1 MSKFKTVITAKAELV
16 EPEGGQKA
24 LANRISTKHGIQ
36 LPPQVDILCVRSC
49 LVTAGMKSGINEND
63 DIFVKEEAWAARHT
77 PLIKPANWQHN
88 DKDIL
93 GVTYSVEARDLDG
106 NLLDMSSDE
115 VPDCEFEFWTEDAIF
130 KLIHPE
136 RSAEIQARAEAGTLY
151 VSMEAW
157 FDDYSYGQY
166 DTDGICKIIA
176 REQNTS
182 FLDSHLR
189 ANRGVGSYEGK
200 RLGRVLR
207 GITYGGKG
215 FVDKPANKRSIISD
229 VYDSSAHVDVQE
241 NQIAALFS
249 KLMERMESDEKSQDI
264 KEETLMNAQA
274 KNEEQDLSQAISD
287 GIAASEAA
295 KAEAAAKEALKA
307 TASELEAKVQELE
320 SQTSELSDTNQ
331 KQTEE
336 TEMLNKQLTDFNEA
350 VDSLVKGAAAGS
362 VPAEIAAIDSAT
374 DGDGAFRAK
383 LAWVE
388 KSMASLQERAARA
401 DELEAELAKAG
412 EVVRENEVR
421 REMAGLPEDTIN
433 ALVAKASSLDDVEYH
448 DWLSEKKLLIVDV
461 ATAAFPDFG
470 KDKEKGKDKDKDK
483 EKMKDKKETKKET
496 ASAFEALLLSRLN
509 TTGNEETSF
518 INHPGGADI
527 TSGVGANAL
536 RNPKDRLVKGSADED
551 LTDALNDVQA
561 DGNVDLAGASQN
573 DTVELDKVQSAFKA
587 MAKIIT
593 SGQED
598 KSSDKSEKPDFDPV
612 K

>member
-1 MSKFKTVITAKAELV
+1 MSKFKTIITAKAELV

-24 LANRISTKHGIQ
+24 LASRISAKHGIQ

-49 LVTAGMKSGINEND
+49 LVTAGMKAGINDND

-106 NLLDMSSDE
+106 NLLDMTSDV

-136 RSAEIQARAEAGTLY
+136 RAAEIQERAEAGTLY

-166 DTDGICKIIA
+166 DDAGVCKIIA

-182 FLDSHLR
+182 FLDAHLR
-189 ANRGVGSYEGK
+189 ANRGTGSYEGK

-207 GITYGGKG
+207 DVTYGGKG
-215 FVDKPANKRSIISD
+215 FVDRPANKRSIISD
-229 VYDSSAHVDVQE
+229 VYDSSAQADVQE
-241 NQIAALFS
+241 AQIASLFS
-249 KLMERMESDEKSQDI
+249 KLMERMESQDI

-274 KNEEQDLSQAISD
+274 NDKEQDLTQAISD
-287 GIAASEAA
+287 GIAASEAV

-320 SQTSELSDTNQ
+320 SQTSELSETNE
-331 KQTEE
+331 KQTVE

-350 VDSLVKGAAAGS
+350 VDSLVKGATAGS
-362 VPAEIAAIDSAT
+362 VPSEIAAIDAAS
-374 DGDGAFRAK
+374 DGEGAFRAK

-401 DELEAELAKAG
+401 DELEAELAKAA

-421 REMAGLPEDTIN
+421 REMAGLPEDTID
-433 ALVAKASSLDDVEYH
+433 ALVAKASGLDDEDYQ
-448 DWLSEKKLLIVDV
+448 DWFAEKKLLIVDV
-461 ATAAFPDFG
+461 ARAAFPDFG
-470 KDKEKGKDKDKDK
+470 KDKDEDKDKGKMDK
-483 EKMKDKKETKKET
+483 KKDKKKDKKGE
-496 ASAFEALLLSRLN
+496 ASAFEALLISRMN
-509 TTGNEETSF
+509 TSGNEETSF

-527 TSGVGANAL
+527 TSGVGADAI

-551 LTDALNDVQA
+551 LASVLDNVQSEG
-561 DGNVDLAGASQN
+561 DVDLAGASQAEGQE
-573 DTVELDKVQSAFKA
+573 VDKVQAAFKA
-587 MAKIIT
+587 LAQTIM
-593 SGQED
+593 SGKED
-598 KSSDKSEKPDFDPV
+598 ESSDKSKMPDFDPA